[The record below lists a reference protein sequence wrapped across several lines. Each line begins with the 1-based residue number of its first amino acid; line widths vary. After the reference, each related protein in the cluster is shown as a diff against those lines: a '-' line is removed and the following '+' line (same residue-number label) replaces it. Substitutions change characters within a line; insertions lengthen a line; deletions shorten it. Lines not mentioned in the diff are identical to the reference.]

1 MEQSQQSKYKKAFR
15 DIKNGFSE
23 IKVLENL
30 FYLKHL
36 SLEDQVDIDQIYDV
50 YFDQAKKRGVPTNS
64 ETLERLVDEKQW
76 SKKQESLI
84 TQEQNLIENFN
95 KQKKALYLKSEITRV
110 NNDIES
116 AQKRLNDLKN
126 TRASFFQRT
135 AESYAEER
143 VNDYYILKCLYKDKK
158 LTIYLNDIDVSEK
171 IRGFKVSV
179 NVSNYAKIPEIR
191 NFVYKQLRKSVKS
204 NSLVIDGRDI
214 GTVVF
219 PDATFKF
226 FLSADPKIR
235 AERRH
240 KQIND
245 KSVKLE
251 SIEEEIKSRDNT
263 DSTRKIAPL
272 KKADDAYEIDVT
284 LLTIDQV
291 FEKILHKINSK

>member
-1 MEQSQQSKYKKAFR
+1 MNPLIIA
-15 DIKNGFSE
+15 
-23 IKVLENL
+23 
-30 FYLKHL
+30 
-36 SLEDQVDIDQIYDV
+36 IDGEASTGKST
-50 YFDQAKKRGVPTNS
+50 QAKKIA
-64 ETLERLVDEKQW
+64 EKFDYNYRD
-76 SKKQESLI
+76 SGAYYRAI
-84 TQEQNLIENFN
+84 T
-95 KQKKALYLKSEITRV
+95 LYLIQ
-110 NNDIES
+110 NNINSNENINHS
-116 AQKRLNDLKN
+116 
-126 TRASFFQRT
+126 
-135 AESYAEER
+135 
-143 VNDYYILKCLYKDKK
+143 ILDNIALEQIYKDKK

-240 KQIND
+240 KPIND

>member
-1 MEQSQQSKYKKAFR
+1 MNPVIIA
-15 DIKNGFSE
+15 
-23 IKVLENL
+23 
-30 FYLKHL
+30 
-36 SLEDQVDIDQIYDV
+36 IDGEASTGKST
-50 YFDQAKKRGVPTNS
+50 QAKKIA
-64 ETLERLVDEKQW
+64 EKFDYNYRD
-76 SKKQESLI
+76 SGAYYRAV
-84 TQEQNLIENFN
+84 T
-95 KQKKALYLKSEITRV
+95 LYLIQ
-110 NNDIES
+110 NNINSNENINHS
-116 AQKRLNDLKN
+116 
-126 TRASFFQRT
+126 
-135 AESYAEER
+135 
-143 VNDYYILKCLYKDKK
+143 ILDNIALEQIYKDKK

-272 KKADDAYEIDVT
+272 
-284 LLTIDQV
+284 
-291 FEKILHKINSK
+291 